1 VKNGFYFFVPSAF
14 TPNGDTKNDMFNA
27 LAMGISDY
35 DMQIFN
41 RWGQMI
47 FRTNSL
53 TNGWNGKF
61 LNADQPIGAYT
72 YMITYKDDKGVKQLV
87 HGTFTLIR

>member
-1 VKNGFYFFVPSAF
+1 VPTAF
-14 TPNGDTKNDMFNA
+14 TPNGDRLNDSFNA
-27 LAMGISDY
+27 LASGISEY
-35 DMQIFN
+35 DMQIYN

-53 TNGWNGKF
+53 TAGWNGKF

-72 YMITYKDDKGVKQLV
+72 YMISYTDNAGVRQLV